1 MKFSKV
7 KILYTIYIIG
17 AVIFFLYVLFP
28 AETLKQYIAYRL
40 TQGNP
45 SVKVTIDHLRAA
57 LPPGVKLYDITVSH
71 RNAAIVDLDSLKI
84 TPSIFSILG
93 SNKRIAFFGDA
104 YSGQIKGTA
113 EVDEET
119 QPQKIEVDA
128 ELSEV
133 QIQRISTLRSF
144 IEHKLSGQLNGAVIF
159 KNMGRDQTA
168 TGNFSI
174 TDGRIDFAQPVLNQ
188 KFLAFKDIDADLVL
202 KNQELFIKRC
212 SLKGSQMDATISG
225 TISIDN
231 RTGSNRLNVNGTMKP
246 HHVLLASL
254 GKNMPVNLIPRG
266 KAGDK
271 GFSFKIKGSL
281 EAPVF
286 SIK

>member
-1 MKFSKV
+1 M
-7 KILYTIYIIG
+7 LYIIG

-28 AETLKQYIAYRL
+28 SETLKQYIAHRL

-45 SVKVTIDHLRAA
+45 SVKVTIDQLRAS
-57 LPPGVKLYDITVSH
+57 LPPGVKLYDVTVSH
-71 RNAAIVDLDSLKI
+71 RNEAIVGLDSLKI

-93 SNKRIAFFGDA
+93 ANKRMAFIGDA
-104 YSGQIKGTA
+104 YSGRIKGTA
-113 EVDEET
+113 EIDEET
-119 QPQKIEVDA
+119 QPQNIELDA

-144 IEHKLSGQLNGAVIF
+144 IEHKLSGQLNGTVIF
-159 KNMGRDQTA
+159 KNSGRNQTA

-174 TDGRIDFAQPVLNQ
+174 TDGRIDFSQPVLNQ

-202 KNQELFIKRC
+202 KNQKLLIKKC

-231 RTGSNRLNVNGTMKP
+231 RTGNNRLNINGTMKP

-254 GKNMPVNLIPRG
+254 GKNVPVNLMPRG
-266 KAGDK
+266 KAGGK